1 MNISVFGLGYVGSV
15 CVGCLSDIG
24 HSLIGVDISPK
35 KVSSV
40 NKGQPPIVE
49 KDLNELF
56 NTNFKKKLISA
67 TSDF

>member
-1 MNISVFGLGYVGSV
+1 MCSVFI
-15 CVGCLSDIG
+15 GCLSNMG

-49 KDLNELF
+49 KDLNDLF

-67 TSDF
+67 TSDYLI